1 MARFWLA
8 AKFFGPIAEESRV
21 QELSELFSDPMF
33 PSPGGA
39 NRPPEELFAGR
50 YAVDGALPWG
60 GLVSYY
66 RASSEGTPLILSVMP
81 MDVSQS
87 PRAEAAFSHLAHG
100 LGAIRSRTVPRVL
113 DAGVINGVPYLAFH
127 DTRGTLLSD
136 VLRDRSLS
144 SLAVLRLATQV
155 LEALEA
161 GHAQA
166 LVHGDLTPQNIIVTR
181 ERGGR
186 IGARVIGIGVA
197 PLLRANPEV
206 SAHAAHTGSGK
217 HAVAYMAPELFGG
230 GAFDTSVDLYSAG
243 ALLHHM
249 VIGSPPVG
257 WETDEG
263 FDDVPGLPDVIR
275 RAMARRPQ
283 DRYPDVASMRAAL
296 EWIEVESA
304 KQSPHTQDIAPWMET
319 SHVGSI
325 PVAALAS
332 SLPPA
337 HVSSSHPAGKVL
349 STSGARPIPIEPI
362 VIEELDPNTNRGWFQ
377 IGLLLILLGTLVFSG
392 YWWKAQSAPNETTPS
407 SGLNPTAHHGE

>member
-1 MARFWLA
+1 
-8 AKFFGPIAEESRV
+8 
-21 QELSELFSDPMF
+21 MF

-39 NRPPEELFAGR
+39 HPPPEELFAGR

-81 MDVSQS
+81 MDVGRSR
-87 PRAEAAFSHLAHG
+87 RAEAAFSQLAHA
-100 LGAIRSRTVPRVL
+100 LGSMRSRAVPRVL
-113 DAGVINGVPYLAFH
+113 DAGVIDGVPYLAFQ

-136 VLRDRSLS
+136 ILGDRPLS
-144 SLAVLRLATQV
+144 SLAVLRLATDV
-155 LEALEA
+155 LDALDA
-161 GHAQA
+161 GHAQG
-166 LVHGDLTPQNIIVTR
+166 LVHGDLTPQNIVVTR
-181 ERGGR
+181 ERNGR
-186 IGARVIGIGVA
+186 LGARVIGIGTV
-197 PLLRANPEV
+197 PLIRANPEA

-230 GAFDTSVDLYSAG
+230 GTFDAGADLYSVG
-243 ALLHHM
+243 SLLHHM
-249 VIGSPPVG
+249 VLGSPPVG

-275 RAMARRPQ
+275 RAMASRPH
-283 DRYPDVASMRAAL
+283 DRYPDAASMRTAL
-296 EWIEVESA
+296 EWIEVQSA

-319 SHVGSI
+319 SHIGSI
-325 PVAALAS
+325 PVASLAS

-362 VIEELDPNTNRGWFQ
+362 VIEELDVGTRRRWRQ
-377 IGLLLILLGTLVFSG
+377 LALLLILLGTLVFSG
-392 YWWKAQSAPNETTPS
+392 YWWKAQSRPNQETLPLS
-407 SGLNPTAHHGE
+407 LDPNAQDVD

>member
-1 MARFWLA
+1 M
-8 AKFFGPIAEESRV
+8 AKFFRRTAEESRV
-21 QELSELFSDPMF
+21 HESLELFSDPMF

-39 NRPPEELFAGR
+39 HPPPEELFAGR

-66 RASSEGTPLILSVMP
+66 RGSSEGTPLILSVLP

-87 PRAEAAFSHLAHG
+87 TRAEAAFSHLAHG
-100 LGAIRSRTVPRVL
+100 LGSIRSRSVPRVL
-113 DAGVINGVPYLAFH
+113 DAGVIEGVPYLAFQ

-136 VLRDRSLS
+136 ILRDRPLS
-144 SLAVLRLATQV
+144 SLAVLRLATHV
-155 LEALEA
+155 LDALDA

-181 ERGGR
+181 ERGGKL
-186 IGARVIGIGVA
+186 GARVIGIGVA
-197 PLLRANPEV
+197 PLLRANPEA

-217 HAVAYMAPELFGG
+217 HSVAYMAPELFGAE
-230 GAFDTSVDLYSAG
+230 AFDASVDLYSAG

-263 FDDVPGLPDVIR
+263 FDDVPGLPDVVR

-283 DRYPDVASMRAAL
+283 NRYPDAASMRAAL

-332 SLPPA
+332 NLPPPHA
-337 HVSSSHPAGKVL
+337 SSSHPAGKIL

-362 VIEELDPNTNRGWFQ
+362 VIEELDPETRRRWRQ
-377 IGLLLILLGTLVFSG
+377 IALLLILLGTLVFSG
-392 YWWKAQSAPNETTPS
+392 YWWKAQTAPNETTLPFR
-407 SGLNPTAHHGE
+407 LDPNAQHGD

>member
-1 MARFWLA
+1 
-8 AKFFGPIAEESRV
+8 
-21 QELSELFSDPMF
+21 MF

-39 NRPPEELFAGR
+39 HPPPEQLFAGR

-81 MDVSQS
+81 MDVSRS
-87 PRAEAAFSHLAHG
+87 SRAEAAFSHLAHG
-100 LGAIRSRTVPRVL
+100 LGSIRTRSVPRVL
-113 DAGVINGVPYLAFH
+113 DAGVIDGVPYLAFQ

-136 VLRDRSLS
+136 VLRDRPLGSLD
-144 SLAVLRLATQV
+144 VLRLATDV
-155 LEALEA
+155 LDALVA
-161 GHAQA
+161 GHAQG

-181 ERGGR
+181 ARNGR
-186 IGARVIGIGVA
+186 LGARVIGMGIL
-197 PLLRANPEV
+197 PLLRANPEA

-230 GAFDTSVDLYSAG
+230 GAFDASIDLYSAG

-257 WETDEG
+257 WETDQG
-263 FDDVPGLPDVIR
+263 FDDVPGLPDVVR
-275 RAMARRPQ
+275 RAMARRPHS
-283 DRYPDVASMRAAL
+283 RYPDAASMRAAL

-319 SHVGSI
+319 SRIGSI
-325 PVAALAS
+325 PVASLAS
-332 SLPPA
+332 TLPPA
-337 HVSSSHPAGKVL
+337 HISSSHPAGKLL

-362 VIEELDPNTNRGWFQ
+362 VIEELDVGAKRRWLQ
-377 IGLLLILLGTLVFSG
+377 IALLLTLLGTLVFSG
-392 YWWKAQSAPNETTPS
+392 YWWKAQTRQNEATHPL
-407 SGLNPTAHHGE
+407 GLDANAQHGE